1 MADVLEH
8 LRSAL
13 GDRYDVER
21 LLGEGGMATVFLA
34 KDLRHGRQVAIK
46 TLRAELAA
54 SIGADRFLRE
64 IQLAANLQHP
74 NILTLYDSG
83 DAGGVLYYV
92 MPFVEGES
100 LRGRLER
107 EQQLPLYDAVRI
119 VREAAEGLA
128 FAHQHGVVHRDIKP
142 ENILLQNNHAVV
154 ADFGIA
160 RAADAA
166 GEKLTQTG
174 MAVGTPHYMS
184 PEQALGS
191 DHADGRSDIYSL
203 GCVLYE
209 LLAGQPPFDGPNSRA
224 IMARH
229 SMEQVPSLQIVRQS
243 VPDELE
249 DAVFQSLEKT
259 PADRF
264 QTMAEFAD
272 ILADLEP
279 TLATR
284 RTSSRG
290 VQAVRRT
297 SRTTKGAVPA
307 VEPPEGAPTEA
318 TPLPPPPPRR
328 SSGPPGS
335 PPSPWPRESGS
346 GPPPVWSCWR
356 RWASGSGGSGDTPA
370 AARPRPR
377 TTSLD
382 KNRIAVMYFENR
394 GMADSLGYI
403 ADGLTEAL
411 IHEMSGV
418 KGLQVIS
425 RNGVAPFRHSTV
437 TTDSIGRALKSGTLV
452 QGTVAQSG
460 DRLRVSVSLV
470 NSANGEEIASQTV
483 ERPKSEVFA
492 LQDDVAKEVSLFLR
506 QRLGQEIELDA
517 VRVGTSNTKAWELLQ
532 RAGGLSKDLEPL
544 LASGDTAAA
553 ARHLAQ
559 ADSLLAQAEQLDPN
573 WTAAPIER
581 GWLAYHQTDLISTF
595 DKPYYSTWT
604 ERGLAHADR
613 ALKLKPND
621 PDGLELKG
629 TLEYCRWLLN
639 LEPDP
644 SAASKLVSGAETDL
658 RAAVT
663 AKPTAAWGWTVL
675 SHLLIGQGQTA
686 EAKLAALRSYE
697 ADPYLSSAKQ
707 TLYRLYTT
715 SYDSEDAI
723 EAAHWCEE
731 GYRRFPDYY
740 RFTECRISMMGMK
753 GQKPD
758 IAKAWKLLGEF
769 VQTTP
774 PNLRPYH
781 TLYGQMLVA
790 MALARA
796 GPPGQRAGGGAPVAG
811 QHGGGSDP
819 RPGVLRSRP
828 PDPAGRQGRS
838 VQTAGDLSRVEPSAA
853 GRDCEGGYLG
863 PAGTPQRSA
872 LRHAGGDLEP
882 IAAHHILRDSRGIHA
897 AHTILCCNGA
907 ILCTS

>member
-100 LRGRLER
+100 LRGRLNR

-119 VREAAEGLA
+119 TRESAEGLA
-128 FAHQHGVVHRDIKP
+128 YAHDHGVVHRDIKP
-142 ENILLQNNHAVV
+142 ENILLQNNHALV

-160 RAADAA
+160 RALDAA

-307 VEPPEGAPTEA
+307 VEPPEGVPTEA
-318 TPLPPPPPRR
+318 TPAAATATAPIIRTSRITPFAMAKGIRFWSTAGLVLLAAV
-328 SSGPPGS
+328 GIG
-335 PPSPWPRESGS
+335 
-346 GPPPVWSCWR
+346 VWR
-356 RWASGSGGSGDTPA
+356 LRGHAAGTPA
-370 AARPRPR
+370 AEDLA
-377 TTSLD
+377 LD
-382 KNRIAVMYFENR
+382 KNRIAVLYFENR
-394 GMADSLGYI
+394 GMADSLGYL

-411 IHEMSGV
+411 IHELSGV

-425 RNGVAPFRHSTV
+425 RNGVAPFRHATV

-470 NSANGEEIASQTV
+470 NAANGEEIASQTV

-506 QRLGQEIELDA
+506 QRLGQEIEMEQ

-532 RAGGLSKDLEPL
+532 RAGVFSKDLEPL

-559 ADSLLAQAEQLDPN
+559 ADSLLAEAEKLDPS
-573 WTAAPIER
+573 WVAPPIER
-581 GWLAYHQTDLISTF
+581 GWLAYHQTDLISNF
-595 DKPYYSTWT
+595 DKAYYSTWT
-604 ERGLAHADR
+604 QRGLAQANR
-613 ALKLKPND
+613 ALQLKPGD

-629 TLEYCRWLLN
+629 TLDYLRWLLN

-644 SAASKLVSGAETDL
+644 AAAKKLVAEAETEL

-663 AKPTAAWGWTVL
+663 AKPTAAWAWTVL

-707 TLYRLYTT
+707 SLYRLFST
-715 SYDSEDAI
+715 SYDSDDRV
-723 EAAHWCEE
+723 EAVHWCEE
-731 GYRRFPDYY
+731 GYRRFPEYY
-740 RFTECRISMMGMK
+740 RFTECRLYLLGMK
-753 GQKPD
+753 DQKPSID
-758 IAKAWKLLGEF
+758 SAWTLLARF
-769 VQTTP
+769 IQVSP
-774 PNLRPYH
+774 PNLRPYN
-781 TLYGQMLVA
+781 TLYGQILVSL
-790 MALARA
+790 ALVRA
-796 GPPGQRAGGGAPVAG
+796 GLPDSARSLALRSRGNTTVDPTHDMAYYEAIVRGQLGDKDEAFKLLGIYVASNPQMRSG
-811 QHGGGSDP
+811 LVKDETWTMEPLRSDP
-819 RPGVLRSRP
+819 RYATIV
-828 PDPAGRQGRS
+828 
-838 VQTAGDLSRVEPSAA
+838 
-853 GRDCEGGYLG
+853 
-863 PAGTPQRSA
+863 GT
-872 LRHAGGDLEP
+872 
-882 IAAHHILRDSRGIHA
+882 
-897 AHTILCCNGA
+897 
-907 ILCTS
+907 TSP